1 MHKTEEA
8 GNYACTSACVSVR
21 PCARVRARV
30 RHEYLM
36 RCSVFMRLKDGEKQ
50 RESKR

>member
-1 MHKTEEA
+1 MYECVR
-8 GNYACTSACVSVR
+8 GRPSACV
-21 PCARVRARV
+21 RACV
-30 RHEYLM
+30 HYEYLM